1 MLSPMISV
9 KQYSILRGI
18 TPRAVQ
24 LAIKNGWDKPGVVEC
39 HLVGNR
45 YILEI
50 DTTFDFQGLRRK

>member
-1 MLSPMISV
+1 MISV